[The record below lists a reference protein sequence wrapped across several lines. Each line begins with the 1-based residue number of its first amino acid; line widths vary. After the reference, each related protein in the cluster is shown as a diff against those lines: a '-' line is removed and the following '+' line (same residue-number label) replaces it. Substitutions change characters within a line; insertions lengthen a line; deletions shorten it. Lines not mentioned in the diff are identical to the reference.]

1 VATKA
6 ETHRAAHFRA
16 RLRESDR
23 WVERAII
30 ALYEQQTKD
39 EQFQSE
45 TRHRNG
51 VGFAAN
57 EASRGSYYAR
67 WILSGRKLSGIHL
80 TRARKIACRHV
91 LQLVRLSNASPE
103 PEPEQPKELAENP
116 FAMEEQF
123 AAYEKEQEMKGF
135 LSDPDYRSFLQES

>member
-1 VATKA
+1 MATKA
-6 ETHRAAHFRA
+6 EADRAAHFRM
-16 RLRESDR
+16 RLCASDR

-80 TRARKIACRHV
+80 IRARKIACRHV
-91 LQLVRLSNASPE
+91 LQLVRLAHAGSE

-123 AAYEKEQEMKGF
+123 AAYEKEQEKQGF
-135 LSDPDYRSFLQES
+135 MSDPDYRSFQKE